1 MKKILSLVL
10 LLLIAQT
17 SWANDWFPQQPKS
30 ESPKS
35 ETPKVQPKL
44 PLEEGQNKMV
54 LLRAPCAPFTEMLA
68 TVKKYNEKLLFTAN
82 GITFSAQLGT
92 PYSGGLFFYVN
103 QETGSYTIL
112 QVFADGMA
120 CMLVNGR
127 NFDPFTGV
135 E

>member
-1 MKKILSLVL
+1 MKRIICLVL
-10 LLLIAQT
+10 FILIAQT
-17 SWANDWFPQQPKS
+17 SWANDWFPQQPNS
-30 ESPKS
+30 ESTNP
-35 ETPKVQPKL
+35 ETPEVQPKL
-44 PLEEGQNKMV
+44 PLQDSQNRML
-54 LLRAPCAPFTEMLA
+54 LLRAPCAPFTEMIA
-68 TVKKYNEKLLFTAN
+68 TVKKYDEKLLFTAN
-82 GITFSAQLGT
+82 GLTFSAQLGT

-103 QETGSYTIL
+103 QEIGSYTIL